1 GDMRLNGVLT
11 LGNGFARYSLPLVG
25 EKTFTFKPSSHVTWA
40 GDIMNPKLDIVATDN
55 IKTNVTEGSGSRLVN
70 FLVTLMAGGNL
81 NAPKISFDMSTED
94 DASIKNELQ
103 SMSADQRQT
112 TAMNLVLTGHYTGS
126 GTKMGTP
133 GFSTGMLY
141 GYLASTI
148 NNWAAQNI
156 RGVDL
161 SFGVDQYDRTQ

>member
-1 GDMRLNGVLT
+1 
-11 LGNGFARYSLPLVG
+11 
-25 EKTFTFKPSSHVTWA
+25 
-40 GDIMNPKLDIVATDN
+40 MNPKLDIVATDN

-133 GFSTGMLY
+133 VSAQVCCMVIWHPPSTTGRRR
-141 GYLASTI
+141 I
-148 NNWAAQNI
+148 FAA
-156 RGVDL
+156 
-161 SFGVDQYDRTQ
+161 

>member
-1 GDMRLNGVLT
+1 
-11 LGNGFARYSLPLVG
+11 
-25 EKTFTFKPSSHVTWA
+25 
-40 GDIMNPKLDIVATDN
+40 MNPKLDIVATDN

-133 GFSTGMLY
+133 QFQHRYAVWLSGIHHQQLGGAEYSRRRSLFRCRPVRQDTG
-141 GYLASTI
+141 
-148 NNWAAQNI
+148 W
-156 RGVDL
+156 
-161 SFGVDQYDRTQ
+161 F